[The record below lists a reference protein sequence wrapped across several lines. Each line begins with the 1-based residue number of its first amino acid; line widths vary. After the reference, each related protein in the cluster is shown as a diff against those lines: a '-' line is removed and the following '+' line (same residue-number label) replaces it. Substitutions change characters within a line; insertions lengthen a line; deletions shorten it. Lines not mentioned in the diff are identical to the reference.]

1 MVGFFCGYDW
11 GVGDKREMDT
21 RIRYQ
26 VSLELSQ
33 INVEGAIESQR
44 SGDGGD
50 DLSDESVQ
58 VGVGRSL
65 NVQVT
70 SADII
75 DSLIVAHE
83 GTVRVLQGSMGGK
96 YRVVRFHHGCR
107 HLRGRIDGKF

>member
-33 INVEGAIESQR
+33 INVEGTIESQR
-44 SGDGGD
+44 SSDGGD
-50 DLSDESVQ
+50 DLSNESVQ

-65 NVQVT
+65 DVQVT
-70 SADII
+70 SADIV
-75 DSLIVAHE
+75 DSLIVYHE
-83 GTVRVLQGSMGGK
+83 GTVRVLQGGMGSQD
-96 YRVVRFHHGCR
+96 RVVRLNNSG
-107 HLRGRIDGKF
+107 